1 MKIVKDE
8 RLMIEGL
15 KHIRLA
21 FILQN
26 IVILAIVFYR
36 YVLQGAGY
44 ESVSDL
50 LMVFMGGIIIIN
62 FLNLKN
68 SVEVYEHTGGVSRR
82 YFMKLLFIPVGIIIG
97 ILAICIVVTPDI
109 SIKEISMTGLIMFA
123 CFLVPSLFIY
133 IYIYEKNKKRRLKY
147 KKGFPV
153 LRKAF
158 LISFYTKLYEG
169 QLVQF
174 QKFHHAPESLIACNS
189 QLQ

>member
-21 FILQN
+21 FVSQN
-26 IVILAIVFYR
+26 IVILGIVFYR

-50 LMVFMGGIIIIN
+50 LMVFMGGIVVIN

-82 YFMKLLFIPVGIIIG
+82 YFMKLLFIPVGVVIG
-97 ILAICIVVTPDI
+97 ILAICIIVTPDI
-109 SIKEISMTGLIMFA
+109 SIKEISITALIMFA
-123 CFLVPSLFIY
+123 CFSVPSLFIY
-133 IYIYEKNKKRRLKY
+133 IYMKRIK
-147 KKGFPV
+147 
-153 LRKAF
+153 
-158 LISFYTKLYEG
+158 SED
-169 QLVQF
+169 
-174 QKFHHAPESLIACNS
+174 
-189 QLQ
+189 

>member
-68 SVEVYEHTGGVSRR
+68 SVEVYEHTGGVSCR

-133 IYIYEKNKKRRLKY
+133 IYMKKIKR
-147 KKGFPV
+147 
-153 LRKAF
+153 
-158 LISFYTKLYEG
+158 ED
-169 QLVQF
+169 
-174 QKFHHAPESLIACNS
+174 
-189 QLQ
+189 

>member
-82 YFMKLLFIPVGIIIG
+82 YFMKLLFIPVGIIG

-133 IYIYEKNKKRRLKY
+133 IYMKKIKR
-147 KKGFPV
+147 
-153 LRKAF
+153 
-158 LISFYTKLYEG
+158 ED
-169 QLVQF
+169 
-174 QKFHHAPESLIACNS
+174 
-189 QLQ
+189 

>member
-26 IVILAIVFYR
+26 IVILGIVFYR

-50 LMVFMGGIIIIN
+50 LMVFMGGIVVIN

-82 YFMKLLFIPVGIIIG
+82 YFMKLLLVPVAFVIG
-97 ILAICIVVTPDI
+97 MLAICIIATPDI
-109 SIKEISMTGLIMFA
+109 SIKEISITGLIMFV
-123 CFLVPSLFIY
+123 CFLIPSLFAY
-133 IYIYEKNKKRRLKY
+133 MYMKKIR
-147 KKGFPV
+147 
-153 LRKAF
+153 
-158 LISFYTKLYEG
+158 SED
-169 QLVQF
+169 
-174 QKFHHAPESLIACNS
+174 
-189 QLQ
+189 